1 MTDSFLGRVPVPI
14 LLGIT
19 MFFWGAAFNATDIA
33 FDYAPAGI
41 VTFLRAAIATVLL
54 LVLMPVLGGSIP
66 RSGKV
71 WLYALLVGAGS
82 TTLSLAGLGLGT
94 QYAGPAIASVLLNSA
109 PFFAVLFA
117 RVSLHERIMLLRA
130 VGLVVGFVG
139 VVIIVLSNPTE
150 TGSGGEFVFG
160 VVAVMVGAVG
170 YAAASVVVRWM
181 SVKNVQADLWGF
193 TWAQFLC
200 GTVLLIPFMFLSGD
214 PSTTQWGEPG
224 FWLSMAF
231 LGLGPQLV
239 AYVCFFVALA
249 RWPSGRVMA
258 WSFLPPV
265 VAGVIEILRGN
276 IPGAVTLLGMAVTVA
291 GVAIV
296 NHPKAEAPDD
306 HPVATLDPDAE
317 HAVEHP
323 DS

>member
-1 MTDSFLGRVPVPI
+1 MNQSFVGRIPVPI

-33 FDYAPAGI
+33 FDYAPTGMI
-41 VTFLRAAIATVLL
+41 TFLRATIATVLL
-54 LVLMPVLGGSIP
+54 LVLLPVLGGRIP
-66 RSGKV
+66 RSRQI
-71 WLYALLVGAGS
+71 WICAFFVGAGS
-82 TTLSLAGLGLGT
+82 TALSLTGLGLGT
-94 QYAGPAIASVLLNSA
+94 EYAGPAIAAVLLNSA

-117 RVSLHERIMLLRA
+117 RVTLNERIKLLRGI
-130 VGLVVGFVG
+130 GLVVGFAG
-139 VVIIVLSNPTE
+139 VVIIVLSNPTD
-150 TGSGGEFVFG
+150 TGSGNDFIIGI
-160 VVAVMVGAVG
+160 VAVMIGAIG
-170 YAAASVVVRWM
+170 YAAASVIVRWM
-181 SVKNVQADLWGF
+181 SVKEIETDLWGF

-200 GTVLLIPFMFLSGD
+200 GSILLIPFGLLVGD
-214 PSTTQWGEPG
+214 PGATQWGEPG
-224 FWLSMAF
+224 FWAVIAF
-231 LGLGPQLV
+231 LGLGPQLI

-276 IPGAVTLLGMAVTVA
+276 IPNAVALLGMAITVA

-296 NHPKAEAPDD
+296 NHPKAEAADD

-317 HAVEHP
+317 YAVEHP
-323 DS
+323 ET

>member
-33 FDYAPAGI
+33 FEYAPAGI
-41 VTFLRAAIATVLL
+41 ITFLRAAIATVLL

-71 WLYALLVGAGS
+71 WFYALLVGAGS

-130 VGLVVGFVG
+130 VGLVVGFAG
-139 VVIIVLSNPTE
+139 VVVIVLSNPTA

-160 VVAVMVGAVG
+160 VVAVMIGAIG
-170 YAAASVVVRWM
+170 YAASSVVVRWM
-181 SVKNVQADLWGF
+181 SVKNVQVDLWGF

-200 GTVLLIPFMFLSGD
+200 GTILLIPFLFLSGD
-214 PSTTQWGEPG
+214 PATTQWGEPG

-276 IPGAVTLLGMAVTVA
+276 IPGAVTLIGMAVTVA

>member
-1 MTDSFLGRVPVPI
+1 MTDSFMGRIPVPI

-33 FDYAPAGI
+33 FDYAGAGI
-41 VTFLRAAIATVLL
+41 ITLLRAASATILL
-54 LVLMPVLGGSIP
+54 LLLLPVLGGKIP
-66 RSGKV
+66 RSRRIWV
-71 WLYALLVGAGS
+71 CALLVGAGS

-117 RVSLHERIMLLRA
+117 RVSLGERIKLLRA
-130 VGLVVGFVG
+130 FGLVVGFVG

-150 TGSGGEFVFG
+150 TGSGGDFVFG
-160 VVAVMVGAVG
+160 VVAVMIGAVG
-170 YAAASVVVRWM
+170 YAAASVIVRWM
-181 SVKNVQADLWGF
+181 SVKEIETDLWGF

-200 GTVLLIPFMFLSGD
+200 GSILLIPFGLLVGD
-214 PSTTQWGEPG
+214 PGATQWGEPG
-224 FWLSMAF
+224 FWAVIAF
-231 LGLGPQLV
+231 LGLGPQLI

-276 IPGAVTLLGMAVTVA
+276 IPNAVALLGMAITVA

-296 NHPKAEAPDD
+296 NHPKAEAADD
-306 HPVATLDPDAE
+306 HPVATIDPDAE
-317 HAVEHP
+317 HP
-323 DS
+323 TT

>member
-1 MTDSFLGRVPVPI
+1 MTDSFMGRIPVPI

-19 MFFWGAAFNATDIA
+19 MFFWGAAFNATDVA
-33 FDYAPAGI
+33 FDYAPAGVI
-41 VTFLRAAIATVLL
+41 TFLRAGIATVLL
-54 LVLMPVLGGSIP
+54 LLLMPVLGGKFP
-66 RSGKV
+66 RSRRV
-71 WLYALLVGAGS
+71 WLFALIVGAGS

-117 RVSLHERIMLLRA
+117 RVSLGERIKLLRGI
-130 VGLVVGFVG
+130 GLVVGFIG

-150 TGSGGEFVFG
+150 TGSGGDFIFG
-160 VVAVMVGAVG
+160 VVAVMIGAVG

-181 SVKNVQADLWGF
+181 SVKEIETDLWGF

-200 GTVLLIPFMFLSGD
+200 GSILLIPFALLVGD
-214 PSTTQWGEPG
+214 PGTTQWGEPG
-224 FWLSMAF
+224 FWVVMAF
-231 LGLGPQLV
+231 LGIGPQLV

-276 IPGAVTLLGMAVTVA
+276 IPGAVALIGMAVTVF

-296 NHPKAEAPDD
+296 NHPKAEAADD

-323 DS
+323 E

>member
-1 MTDSFLGRVPVPI
+1 MTDSFMGRIPVPI

-19 MFFWGAAFNATDIA
+19 MFFWGAAFNATDVA
-33 FDYAPAGI
+33 FDYAPAGVI
-41 VTFLRAAIATVLL
+41 TLLRAGIATVLL
-54 LVLMPVLGGSIP
+54 LVLMPVLGGRFP
-66 RSGKV
+66 RSRRV
-71 WLYALLVGAGS
+71 WLFALIVGAGS

-117 RVSLHERIMLLRA
+117 RVSLGERIKLLRGI
-130 VGLVVGFVG
+130 GLVVGFAG

-150 TGSGGEFVFG
+150 TGSGGDFIFG
-160 VVAVMVGAVG
+160 VVAVMIGAVG

-181 SVKNVQADLWGF
+181 SVKEIETDLWGF

-200 GTVLLIPFMFLSGD
+200 GTVLLIPFALLSGD
-214 PSTTQWGEPG
+214 PGTTQWGEPG
-224 FWLSMAF
+224 FWAVMAF
-231 LGLGPQLV
+231 LGLGPQLI

-276 IPGAVTLLGMAVTVA
+276 IPGAVALIGMAVTVV
-291 GVAIV
+291 GVAVV
-296 NHPKAEAPDD
+296 NHPKAEAADD
-306 HPVATLDPDAE
+306 HPVATLDPEAE

-323 DS
+323 E

>member
-1 MTDSFLGRVPVPI
+1 MTDSFMGRIPVPI

-19 MFFWGAAFNATDIA
+19 MFFWGAAFNATDVA
-33 FDYAPAGI
+33 FDYAPAGVI
-41 VTFLRAAIATVLL
+41 TLLRAGIATVLL
-54 LVLMPVLGGSIP
+54 LVLMPVLGGRFP
-66 RSGKV
+66 RSRRV
-71 WLYALLVGAGS
+71 WLFALIVGAGS

-117 RVSLHERIMLLRA
+117 RVSLGERIKLLRGI
-130 VGLVVGFVG
+130 GLVVGFAG

-150 TGSGGEFVFG
+150 TGSGGDFIFG
-160 VVAVMVGAVG
+160 VVAVMIGAVG

-181 SVKNVQADLWGF
+181 SVKEIETDLWGF

-200 GTVLLIPFMFLSGD
+200 GTVLLIPFALLSGD
-214 PSTTQWGEPG
+214 PGTTQWGEPG
-224 FWLSMAF
+224 FWAVMAF
-231 LGLGPQLV
+231 LGLGPQLI

-276 IPGAVTLLGMAVTVA
+276 IPSAVALIGMAVTVV
-291 GVAIV
+291 GVAVV
-296 NHPKAEAPDD
+296 NHPKAEAADD
-306 HPVATLDPDAE
+306 HPVATLDPEAE

-323 DS
+323 E

>member
-1 MTDSFLGRVPVPI
+1 MTSSFMGRIPVPL

-19 MFFWGAAFNATDIA
+19 MFFWGAAFNATDVA

-41 VTFLRAAIATVLL
+41 ITFLRAGIATVLL
-54 LVLMPVLGGSIP
+54 LALMPILGGKFP
-66 RSGKV
+66 RSRTV
-71 WLYALLVGAGS
+71 WLFALIVGAGS

-94 QYAGPAIASVLLNSA
+94 QYAGPAIASVLLNTA

-117 RVSLHERIMLLRA
+117 RISLNERIKLLRA
-130 VGLVVGFVG
+130 IGLVVGFAG

-160 VVAVMVGAVG
+160 VVAVMIGAVG
-170 YAAASVVVRWM
+170 YAIASVVVRYM
-181 SVKNVQADLWGF
+181 NVKEIEADLWGF
-193 TWAQFLC
+193 TFAQFLC
-200 GTVLLIPFMFLSGD
+200 GSVLLIPFALLSGD
-214 PSTTQWGEPG
+214 PSTTQWSAPG
-224 FWLSMAF
+224 FWASIGF
-231 LGLGPQLV
+231 LALGPQLI

-276 IPGAVTLLGMAVTVA
+276 IPGAVTLLGMAVAIV

-296 NHPKAEAPDD
+296 NHPKAESADD
-306 HPVATLDPDAE
+306 HPVATIDPDAE
-317 HAVEHP
+317 YAVEHP
-323 DS
+323 E

>member
-1 MTDSFLGRVPVPI
+1 MTDSFMGRIPVPI

-19 MFFWGAAFNATDIA
+19 MFFWGAAFNATDVA
-33 FDYAPAGI
+33 FDYAPAGVI
-41 VTFLRAAIATVLL
+41 TFLRAGIATVLL
-54 LVLMPVLGGSIP
+54 LLLMPVLGGKFP
-66 RSGKV
+66 RSRRV
-71 WLYALLVGAGS
+71 WLFALIVGAGS

-117 RVSLHERIMLLRA
+117 RVSLGERIKLLRGI
-130 VGLVVGFVG
+130 GLVVGFIG

-150 TGSGGEFVFG
+150 TGSGGDFIFG
-160 VVAVMVGAVG
+160 VVAVMIGAVG

-181 SVKNVQADLWGF
+181 SVKEIETDLWGF

-200 GTVLLIPFMFLSGD
+200 GSILLIPFALLVGD
-214 PSTTQWGEPG
+214 PGTTQWGEPG
-224 FWLSMAF
+224 FWVVMAF
-231 LGLGPQLV
+231 LGIGPQLV

-276 IPGAVTLLGMAVTVA
+276 IPGAVALIGMAVTVV

-296 NHPKAEAPDD
+296 NHPKAEAADD

-323 DS
+323 E

>member
-33 FDYAPAGI
+33 FDYAPAGAI
-41 VTFLRAAIATVLL
+41 TFLRAAIATVLL
-54 LVLMPVLGGSIP
+54 LALMPVLGGSIP
-66 RSGKV
+66 RSRQV
-71 WLYALLVGAGS
+71 WFFALLVGAGS

-130 VGLVVGFVG
+130 AGLVVGFVG

-170 YAAASVVVRWM
+170 YAASSVVVRWM
-181 SVKNVQADLWGF
+181 SVKDIQVDLWGF

-200 GTVLLIPFMFLSGD
+200 GTVLLIPFLFLSGD

-224 FWLSMAF
+224 FWISMAF

-276 IPGAVTLLGMAVTVA
+276 IPGAVTLIGMAVTVA

>member
-1 MTDSFLGRVPVPI
+1 MTSSFMGRIPVPI

-33 FDYAPAGI
+33 FDYAPAGMI
-41 VTFLRAAIATVLL
+41 TFLRALSATVVLL
-54 LVLMPVLGGSIP
+54 ILIPVLGGKIP
-66 RSGKV
+66 RSRRI
-71 WLYALLVGAGS
+71 WFFALLVGLGS
-82 TTLSLAGLGLGT
+82 TTLSLTGLGLGT
-94 QYAGPAIASVLLNSA
+94 QYAGPAVAAVLLNSA

-117 RVSLHERIMLLRA
+117 RISLNERIKALRGI
-130 VGLVVGFVG
+130 GLVIGFVG

-150 TGSGGEFVFG
+150 TGSGGDFIFG
-160 VVAVMVGAVG
+160 VAAVMIGAIG
-170 YAAASVVVRWM
+170 YAASSVIVRYM
-181 SVKNVQADLWGF
+181 SVKEIETDLWGF

-200 GTVLLIPFMFLSGD
+200 GTIGIIPFMLLSGD
-214 PSTTQWGEPG
+214 PWSTEWSAPG
-224 FWLSMAF
+224 FWGAIAF
-231 LGLGPQLV
+231 LGVGGQLI

-265 VAGVIEILRGN
+265 VAGVIEIMRGN
-276 IPGAVTLLGMAVTVA
+276 IPGAVTLLGMAVAIV

-296 NHPKAEAPDD
+296 NHPKAEGADD
-306 HPVATLDPDAE
+306 HPVATIDPAAE

-323 DS
+323 E